1 MSALEAQRHKRPT
14 TRMSDFVTQAP
25 DYVSDLIIFLIAA
38 PSPPPPPTIKTQE
51 RSEETLALTTEP
63 MRLNPL

>member
-14 TRMSDFVTQAP
+14 TRMSDFVNQAP

-38 PSPPPPPTIKTQE
+38 PFLPTIKTQE
-51 RSEETLALTTEP
+51 RSEETLAPTTEP